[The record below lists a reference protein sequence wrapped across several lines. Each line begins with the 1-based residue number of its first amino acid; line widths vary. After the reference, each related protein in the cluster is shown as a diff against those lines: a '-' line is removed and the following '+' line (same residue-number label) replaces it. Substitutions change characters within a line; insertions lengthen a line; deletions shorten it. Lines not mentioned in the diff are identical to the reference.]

1 MIKSPIV
8 LVSHHRFQRRKAS
21 LLRRSPGKRYLK
33 RDIWK
38 KLRLGKLG
46 SYDARHALWCSNHE
60 IGVRVALGATCSNII
75 RMVVSEGLW
84 PVLVGIGLGIAGALS
99 LIRILSSLLYGVDRT
114 NPATIVISA
123 VLLAG
128 VALSACYILN
138 LIHIIPDRER

>member
-1 MIKSPIV
+1 M
-8 LVSHHRFQRRKAS
+8 
-21 LLRRSPGKRYLK
+21 
-33 RDIWK
+33 
-38 KLRLGKLG
+38 
-46 SYDARHALWCSNHE
+46 
-60 IGVRVALGATCSNII
+60 RVALGATCSNII
-75 RMVVSEGLW
+75 RMVMSEGLW

-114 NPATIVISA
+114 NPATIVIGA